1 MSKYNIE
8 VIRLSRSTVGGA
20 TYTGAFLLVDNEAK
34 VSFDNGKTIQVASA
48 TLAGEVESI
57 AYGGGQIAKIKNTQG
72 HNREALVDGCIKV
85 GDDYK
90 ACKIQWSAGHRSS
103 VAAAF
108 AALWTELIAQGGEE
122 ITNRQNPKATK
133 VTGGSTVQLAAP
145 QANKL
150 SELEAIIKTQAAQMQ
165 MLMDLIAARV
175 VTAVDP
181 VVVEEPTDA
190 ELLAEEAQLEEMLEN
205 EELLEAGVE
214 DELAKLIAEQAVDS
228 KKAVAKK
235 SRR

>member
-8 VIRLSRSTVGGA
+8 VVRLSRASAGGQS
-20 TYTGAFLLVDNEAK
+20 YTGSFLLTDSEAM
-34 VSFDNGKTIQVASA
+34 VSFDNGKTINKASVV
-48 TLAGEVESI
+48 LAAEVESI
-57 AYGGGQIAKIKNTQG
+57 AYSGGQIAKIKGTQG
-72 HNREALVDGCIKV
+72 QRREALVNAAIKT

-90 ACKIQWSAGHRSS
+90 PVQVIWTAGHRSS

-133 VTGGSTVQLAAP
+133 VTGGSTAHHAAP

-150 SELEAIIKTQAAQMQ
+150 SELEAIIKTQAAQMK

-181 VVVEEPTDA
+181 IVVEEPTDA

-205 EELLEAGVE
+205 EELLEVGVE
-214 DELAKLIAEQAVDS
+214 DELAKLIAEQAMDS

>member
-8 VIRLSRSTVGGA
+8 VVRLARSAVGGNS
-20 TYTGAFLLVDNEAK
+20 YTGAFLLVDNEAK

-72 HNREALVDGCIKV
+72 NTREALVDGCIKV

-133 VTGGSTVQLAAP
+133 VGGSTAHAAP

-181 VVVEEPTDA
+181 IVVEEPTDA

-205 EELLEAGVE
+205 EELLEVGVE

-228 KKAVAKK
+228 KKTVAKK
-235 SRR
+235 GRR

>member
-1 MSKYNIE
+1 MSKHNIE

-34 VSFDNGKTIQVASA
+34 ISTDGGKTIQPCQAV
-48 TLAGEVESI
+48 LAGEVESI
-57 AYGGGQIAKIKNTQG
+57 AYGGGQIAKIKGTQG
-72 HNREALVDGCIKV
+72 HPRDALVDGCIKV

-90 ACKIQWSAGHRSS
+90 AVKIQWSAGHRSS

-108 AALWTELIAQGGEE
+108 AALWTELQAQGGDE

-133 VTGGSTVQLAAP
+133 VSGGSVQFGAP
-145 QANKL
+145 QTNKL
-150 SELEAIIKTQAAQMQ
+150 SELEAIIKTQAAQMK

-181 VVVEEPTDA
+181 IVVEEPTDA

-205 EELLEAGVE
+205 EELLEVGVE

-228 KKAVAKK
+228 KKTVAKK
-235 SRR
+235 GRR

>member
-8 VIRLSRSTVGGA
+8 VIRISRSTVGGA
-20 TYTGAFLLVDNEAK
+20 CYTGAFLLIDNEAK

-57 AYGGGQIAKIKNTQG
+57 TYSGAQIAKIKNTQG
-72 HNREALVDGCIKV
+72 QPREALVDGCIKV

-108 AALWTELIAQGGEE
+108 ASLWTELIAQGGEE
-122 ITNRQNPKATK
+122 ITNRHPKATK
-133 VTGGSTVQLAAP
+133 VSGGSTVQLAAP

-150 SELEAIIKTQAAQMQ
+150 SELEQIIKSQAVQMQ
-165 MLMDLIAARV
+165 MLMDLLAAKTV
-175 VTAVDP
+175 KAVDP
-181 VVVEEPTDA
+181 VVEEPTDE
-190 ELLAEEAQLEEMLEN
+190 ELLAEEAQIED
-205 EELLEAGVE
+205 LLEAPVE
-214 DELAKLIAEQAVDS
+214 DELAKLIAEQAADS
-228 KKAVAKK
+228 KKTVAKK
-235 SRR
+235 GRR

>member
-8 VIRLSRSTVGGA
+8 VIRLARSAVGG
-20 TYTGAFLLVDNEAK
+20 TSYTGAFLLVDNEAK

-57 AYGGGQIAKIKNTQG
+57 TYSGAQIAKIKNTQG
-72 HNREALVDGCIKV
+72 QPREALVDGCIKV

-133 VTGGSTVQLAAP
+133 VSGGSTVQLAAP

-150 SELEAIIKTQAAQMQ
+150 SELEQIIKAQALQMQ
-165 MLMDLIAARV
+165 MLMDLIAAKTV
-175 VTAVDP
+175 KAVDP
-181 VVVEEPTDA
+181 VVFEEPTDE
-190 ELLAEEAQLEEMLEN
+190 ELMAEEAQLEEMLEN
-205 EELLEAGVE
+205 EELLEAPVE
-214 DELAKLIAEQAVDS
+214 DELSKLIAEQAADS
-228 KKAVAKK
+228 KKTVAEKG
-235 SRR
+235 RR

>member
-8 VIRLSRSTVGGA
+8 VIRLARSAVGG
-20 TYTGAFLLVDNEAK
+20 TSYTGAFLLVDNEAK

-57 AYGGGQIAKIKNTQG
+57 TYSGAQIAKIKNTQG
-72 HNREALVDGCIKV
+72 QPREALVEGSIKV

-133 VTGGSTVQLAAP
+133 VVGGLVNSAP

-150 SELEAIIKTQAAQMQ
+150 SELEQIIKSQAVQMQ
-165 MLMDLIAARV
+165 MLMDLLAAKTV
-175 VTAVDP
+175 KAVDP
-181 VVVEEPTDA
+181 VVFEEPTD
-190 ELLAEEAQLEEMLEN
+190 EDLLAEEAQIEEMLEN
-205 EELLEAGVE
+205 EELLEAPVE
-214 DELAKLIAEQAVDS
+214 DELIKLIAEQAADS
-228 KKAVAKK
+228 KKTVVKK
-235 SRR
+235 GRR

>member
-8 VIRLSRSTVGGA
+8 VVRLARSAVGG
-20 TYTGAFLLVDNEAK
+20 TSYTGAFLLVDNEAK

-57 AYGGGQIAKIKNTQG
+57 TYSGAQIAKIKNTQG
-72 HNREALVDGCIKV
+72 QPREALVDGCIKV

-133 VTGGSTVQLAAP
+133 VSGGSTVQLEAK
-145 QANKL
+145 ANKL
-150 SELEAIIKTQAAQMQ
+150 SELEQIIKGQAAQMQ
-165 MLMDLIAARV
+165 MLMDLIAAKTV
-175 VTAVDP
+175 KAVDP
-181 VVVEEPTDA
+181 VVFEEPTDE
-190 ELLAEEAQLEEMLEN
+190 ELMAEEAQLEEMLEN
-205 EELLEAGVE
+205 EELLEAPVE
-214 DELAKLIAEQAVDS
+214 DELSKLIAEQAADS
-228 KKAVAKK
+228 KKTVAKK
-235 SRR
+235 GRR